1 MISYIS
7 WIIKNIELNQV
18 IILTNSW
25 VWYEIIINELIYSHI
40 INKKETELFV
50 YHNITENW
58 QNLFWFLS
66 FEDREFFKELIKIS
80 WVWWKVAQN
89 IMSLWVSKLKIAIY
103 EDDKK
108 LIESIKWVWKKMSE
122 KIILEFKDKDFIK
135 NINLQKEIKIK
146 KVNIEKNI
154 KDEIMST
161 LTIMWYNPKRVEELL
176 QTLPSD
182 YDTIQK
188 IIPFII
194 KNV

>member
-1 MISYIS
+1 MISYIN
-7 WIIKNIELNQV
+7 WTIKNLEINQV
-18 IILTNSW
+18 IILTNFW
-25 VWYEIIINELIYSHI
+25 IWYEIIINELIYSHI
-40 INKKETELFV
+40 INKKEAELFV

-122 KIILEFKDKDFIK
+122 KIILELKDKDFIK
-135 NINLQKEIKIK
+135 NINLQKEIKQK
-146 KVNIEKNI
+146 QVNIEKTT

-176 QTLPSD
+176 QTLPTD

-194 KNV
+194 KNI

>member
-25 VWYEIIINELIYSHI
+25 IWYEIIINELIYSHI
-40 INKKETELFV
+40 INKKEIELFV

-58 QNLFWFLS
+58 QNLFWFLT
-66 FEDREFFKELIKIS
+66 FEDRELFKELIKIS

-89 IMSLWVSKLKIAIY
+89 IMSLWTTKLKIAIY

-122 KIILEFKDKDFIK
+122 KIILELKDKDFIK
-135 NINLQKEIKIK
+135 NINLQKNIKQESNK
-146 KVNIEKNI
+146 IEKSL

-161 LTIMWYNPKRVEELL
+161 LTNMWYNPKRVEELL
-176 QTLPSD
+176 QILPND
-182 YDTIQK
+182 CDNMQK

>member
-1 MISYIS
+1 MISYIN

-18 IILTNSW
+18 IILTNFW
-25 VWYEIIINELIYSHI
+25 IWYEIIINELIYSHI
-40 INKKETELFV
+40 INKKEIELFI

-58 QNLFWFLS
+58 QNLFWFLT

-89 IMSLWVSKLKIAIY
+89 IMSLWTTKLKTAIY

-122 KIILEFKDKDFIK
+122 KIILELKDKDFIK
-135 NINLQKEIKIK
+135 NIIFKKELKENTNK
-146 KVNIEKNI
+146 IEKVL

-161 LTIMWYNPKRVEELL
+161 LTNMWYNPKRVEELL
-176 QTLPSD
+176 QTLPDD
-182 YDTIQK
+182 YDNMQK

-194 KNV
+194 KNI